1 MSKSLQDQLLA
12 LGVASKKKV
21 KQAKHQQ
28 RVESKESKGPGIQ
41 ESLQKAQQKARDER
55 KARDQALDVERKVKR
70 LKAERLAQVR
80 DMVKSNL
87 IDRGPES
94 ERVDFRFPYGKKIR
108 PFPVGTDIRDG
119 LARGMIGLVEV
130 DGTICIVPREILEK
144 CVERLEKARKSS
156 HTLRSSKSKTMIIL
170 QFLRISIGR
179 HSFVRRRCWQNLR
192 AIAWVSCAEF
202 A

>member
-12 LGVASKKKV
+12 LGVANKKKV

-41 ESLQKAQQKARDER
+41 ESLQKAQQKARDDR

-108 PFPVGTDIRDG
+108 PFPVGADIRDG

-144 CVERLEKARKSS
+144 CVERLEGQEIFS
-156 HTLRSSKSKTMIIL
+156 H
-170 QFLRISIGR
+170 
-179 HSFVRRRCWQNLR
+179 
-192 AIAWVSCAEF
+192 IAKLEEQDDDYPPIPDDLDW
-202 A
+202 

>member
-1 MSKSLQDQLLA
+1 MSKSLQDQLLT

-28 RVESKESKGPGIQ
+28 RVESKELKGSGIQ

-119 LARGMIGLVEV
+119 LARGMVGLIEV

-144 CVERLEKARKSS
+144 CVERLEGQEIFS
-156 HTLRSSKSKTMIIL
+156 H
-170 QFLRISIGR
+170 
-179 HSFVRRRCWQNLR
+179 
-192 AIAWVSCAEF
+192 IAKLEEQDDDYPPIPEDLDW
-202 A
+202 

>member
-21 KQAKHQQ
+21 KQAKHQK
-28 RVESKESKGPGIQ
+28 RVESKEPKGPGIQ

-108 PFPVGTDIRDG
+108 PNFFPV
-119 LARGMIGLVEV
+119 
-130 DGTICIVPREILEK
+130 REPKID
-144 CVERLEKARKSS
+144 
-156 HTLRSSKSKTMIIL
+156 TLRFRTTINQIRL
-170 QFLRISIGR
+170 HHVADLREPL
-179 HSFVRRRCWQNLR
+179 SF
-192 AIAWVSCAEF
+192 
-202 A
+202 

>member
-12 LGVASKKKV
+12 LGVANKKKV

-41 ESLQKAQQKARDER
+41 ESLQKAQQKARDDR

-108 PFPVGTDIRDG
+108 PFPVGADIRDG

-144 CVERLEKARKSS
+144 CIERLEGQEIFS
-156 HTLRSSKSKTMIIL
+156 H
-170 QFLRISIGR
+170 
-179 HSFVRRRCWQNLR
+179 
-192 AIAWVSCAEF
+192 IAKLEEQDDDYPPIPEDLDW
-202 A
+202 

>member
-12 LGVASKKKV
+12 LGVANKKKV

-41 ESLQKAQQKARDER
+41 ESLQKAQQKARDDR

-108 PFPVGTDIRDG
+108 PFPVGADTRDG

-144 CVERLEKARKSS
+144 CVERLEGQEIFS
-156 HTLRSSKSKTMIIL
+156 H
-170 QFLRISIGR
+170 
-179 HSFVRRRCWQNLR
+179 
-192 AIAWVSCAEF
+192 IAKLEEQDDDYPPIPEDLDW
-202 A
+202 